1 MVENTRLVLYGNS
14 VFLAGIKTQ
23 LESYAAHTDQAP
35 HDLYAPHEAFTT
47 LELITMDDGCPELID
62 WICNYDPCA
71 VLFDLSEE
79 HPGFAV
85 TLLRKRPGLLLIGVD
100 ASCDQLLVLSN
111 HPLQAH
117 SIADLVQVIQI
128 ESTMHRGGA

>member
-14 VFLAGIKTQ
+14 VFLAGIKAQ
-23 LESYAAHTDQAP
+23 LESYTA
-35 HDLYAPHEAFTT
+35 HDLYAPHESFAT
-47 LELITMDDGCPELID
+47 LELITMDAGCPELMD
-62 WICNYDPCA
+62 WICNYNPCA

-111 HPLQAH
+111 HPVQAH

-128 ESTMHRGGA
+128 KATMDRGGA